1 MNPLDKLFSL
11 LRGQPAPAPQQP
23 VSPLLA
29 HVDPSKLLPAEAT
42 LRLGTGYGGWIIPA
56 DAGLD
61 AGSTCYLVGA
71 GEDISFDCALVREFG
86 CRVRVIDPTPRAV
99 QHFNQLTEAVRA
111 GRKFA
116 INKSATDFY
125 DLTEAQLRQMSFL
138 PVGLSDQDVELKFYM
153 PKNPEHVSCSSV
165 NLQKT
170 EEYFIAQ
177 CHRMATI
184 MAMQGDSRVDLLKI
198 DIEGAE
204 YSVINNLVE
213 TKLLPRLLLVE
224 FDEAHSPLDA
234 DAGKRIGDSMRRV
247 MGAGM
252 RCVAVEG
259 SNATFVRDS
268 GRA

>member
-1 MNPLDKLFSL
+1 MNPLDRLFSL
-11 LRGQPAPAPQQP
+11 LRARPAPAPQQP

-29 HVDPSKLLPAEAT
+29 HVDASRLLPAEAT
-42 LRLGTGYGGWIIPA
+42 LRLGTEYGGWIIPA
-56 DAGLD
+56 DARLD

-71 GEDISFDCALVREFG
+71 GEDISFDCALVRDFG

-99 QHFNQLTEAVRA
+99 QHFNQLVEAVRG
-111 GRKFA
+111 GRRFP
-116 INKSATDFY
+116 INNSPTEFY
-125 DLTEAQLRQMSFL
+125 DITPAQLERMSFV

-153 PKNPEHVSCSSV
+153 PKNPAHVSCSSV

-170 EEYFIAQ
+170 EEYFVAQ

-204 YSVINNLVE
+204 YSVIKDLVAS
-213 TKLLPRLLLVE
+213 KLLPRLLLVE
-224 FDEAHSPLDA
+224 FDEAHSPLDG
-234 DAGKRIGDSMRRV
+234 DAGRRIGESFERIV
-247 MGAGM
+247 GAGM

-259 SNATFVRDS
+259 SNATFVRED
-268 GRA
+268 GPA

>member
-1 MNPLDKLFSL
+1 MNPLEKLFGI
-11 LRGQPAPAPQQP
+11 LRGRSAPAAQHP

-29 HVDPSKLLPAEAT
+29 HIDPGKLLPAEAT
-42 LRLGTGYGGWIIPA
+42 IRLGTGYGGWIIPA

-71 GEDISFDCALVREFG
+71 GEDISFDCGLVREFG

-99 QHFNQLTEAVRA
+99 HHFNQLVEAVRA
-111 GRKFA
+111 GRKFP
-116 INKSATDFY
+116 INQSATEFY
-125 DLTEAQLRQMSFL
+125 DITAGQLQQMSFL
-138 PVGLSDQDVELKFYM
+138 PVGLADQDIELKFYM
-153 PKNPEHVSCSSV
+153 PRNPAHVSCSSV

-170 EEYFIAQ
+170 EEFFIAQ

-204 YSVINNLVE
+204 YSVIKDLLDSNM
-213 TKLLPRLLLVE
+213 LPRLLLVE
-224 FDEAHSPLDA
+224 FDEAHTPLDA
-234 DAGKRIGDSMRRV
+234 DSGKRIGDSIRRLL
-247 MGAGM
+247 GAGM

-259 SNATFVRDS
+259 CNATFVKA
-268 GRA
+268 GGHA

>member
-1 MNPLDKLFSL
+1 MNPLEKLFAIV
-11 LRGQPAPAPQQP
+11 RGRPAPSAQQP
-23 VSPLLA
+23 TSPLLA
-29 HVDPSKLLPAEAT
+29 HIDAAKLLPAEAT

-71 GEDISFDCALVREFG
+71 GEDICFDCGLVREFG

-99 QHFNQLTEAVRA
+99 DHFNQLVEAVRG

-116 INKSATDFY
+116 INRSETESY
-125 DLTEAQLRQMSFL
+125 DITEAHLRQMSFL
-138 PVGLSDQDVELKFYM
+138 PVGLSDRDVELKFYM
-153 PKNPEHVSCSSV
+153 PRNPAHVSCSSV

-170 EEYFIAQ
+170 EEFFIAQ

-204 YSVINNLVE
+204 YSVINDLVDSN
-213 TKLLPRLLLVE
+213 LLPRLLLVE
-224 FDEAHSPLDA
+224 FDEAHTPLDG
-234 DAGKRIGDSMRRV
+234 DSGQRIGDSIRRLV
-247 MGAGM
+247 RAGM

-259 SNATFVRDS
+259 CNATFVR
-268 GRA
+268 GGNA